1 MPEVRPRHLVED
13 PRFLQ
18 PVAAGLE
25 RRKRLAVEVER
36 AREVAR
42 RGSQLRESAERQ
54 PSTLRVTQPL
64 LDRER
69 VGVAGARR
77 VGVAREAVQDPV
89 EGQSERLRPGE
100 ADGAAAF
107 NALRRPAEPRL
118 DVAPEQREGA
128 TERADAELAIGA
140 EFRRDAVR
148 LDPLLVRSLE
158 LAEDPRGEARRDQR
172 TRPPERRR
180 RATVGLDER
189 CRVLARGQV
198 LAADVPVEEEV
209 AAQLQTRLAR

>member
-1 MPEVRPRHLVED
+1 M
-13 PRFLQ
+13 
-18 PVAAGLE
+18 
-25 RRKRLAVEVER
+25 
-36 AREVAR
+36 
-42 RGSQLRESAERQ
+42 RESAERQ
-54 PSTLRVTQPL
+54 PSTLRVTQPF

-89 EGQSERLRPGE
+89 EGQSERLRPRE

-172 TRPPERRR
+172 TRPPQRRR
-180 RATVGLDER
+180 RVTVGLDER
-189 CRVLARGQV
+189 CRLVPRGQV